1 MEHNIILRP
10 WGSYECLIGGTNEG
24 YLTKILIVKPGMKLS
39 LQSHNHRS
47 EHWIVV
53 KGFIKAI
60 VGESQ
65 KIVNVNQYIYVPK
78 KEVHRIINI
87 GNTDAV
93 IIEVQIGDVLD
104 ENDIVRYEDDW
115 GRK

>member
-1 MEHNIILRP
+1 MERNITVRP
-10 WGSYECLIGGTNEG
+10 WGAYECLIGGTDEG
-24 YLTKILIVKPGMKLS
+24 YLTKVLTVKPNMKLS
-39 LQSHNHRS
+39 LQSHKHRS

-53 KGFIKAI
+53 KGIIKAI

-65 KIVNVNQYIYVPK
+65 KLVGRGGYIYVPIG
-78 KEVHRIINI
+78 EVHRIINN

-93 IIEVQIGDVLD
+93 VVEVQVGDVLD
-104 ENDIVRYEDDW
+104 ENDIIRYEDDW